1 MRKFT
6 IIKSPMNIKNVGKA
20 LSMNNLLNFGEFIL
34 VRNTGNVKEC
44 GKTFHRGLRFAQ
56 QHSIHTGE
64 KLSEYK

>member
-6 IIKSPMNIKNVGKA
+6 IIKSPMNIRNVGKP
-20 LSMNNLLNFGEFIL
+20 LSMNNLLNFREFIL
-34 VRNTGNVKEC
+34 VRNTMNIKEC